1 MSFIKAVIQENENVT
16 IAKFNGKDIEV
27 TGTDSDEY
35 TPRICFLDL
44 ETTGLNKQQDQIIE
58 IALKIVSANKKSGE
72 IVEITNVYESFND
85 PGIPISDEASLVNGI
100 TNDMV
105 AGKSIDWHNVGLL
118 FETSDLIVAHNAS
131 FDRAFMDKSLPLS
144 QEKLWACTM
153 NDIDWL
159 NRGFTSSKQE
169 LLCIWHGFYYDS
181 HRAMNDVDALIH
193 LITSDF
199 YNGNKPILELMEN
212 AANPY
217 YKISALNSPFESK
230 DQLKARNYY
239 WNNTKRY
246 WWKNVD
252 HEEIDSERKWLT
264 ENIYNGQ
271 FAGRIE
277 ELPIIEKYKD

>member
-1 MSFIKAVIQENENVT
+1 MSFIKSVIQENENVT
-16 IAKFNGKDIEV
+16 ISKFNGKNIEV
-27 TGTDSDEY
+27 TGKNSDEY
-35 TPRICFLDL
+35 NSRICFLDL

-58 IALKIVSANKKSGE
+58 IALKIVSANKNSGE

-85 PGIPISDEASLVNGI
+85 PGIPISYEASLVNGI

-105 AGKSIDWHNVGLL
+105 AGKTIDWDNVGLL
-118 FETSDLIVAHNAS
+118 FESSDLIVAHNAS

-144 QEKLWACTM
+144 QEKLWACSV

-169 LLCIWHGFYYDS
+169 LLCIWQGFYYDS
-181 HRAMNDVDALIH
+181 HRAMNDVDDLIH

-252 HEEIDSERKWLT
+252 HEEIDPERKWLT

>member
-1 MSFIKAVIQENENVT
+1 MSFIKSVIQENKNVT
-16 IAKFNGKDIEV
+16 IAKFNGEDIEV

-35 TPRICFLDL
+35 NSRICFLDL

-85 PGIPISDEASLVNGI
+85 PGIPISYEASLVNGI

-105 AGKSIDWHNVGLL
+105 AGKTIDWDNVGSL
-118 FETSDLIVAHNAS
+118 FESSDLIVAHNAS
-131 FDRAFMDKSLPLS
+131 FDRAFMDRALPLS
-144 QEKLWACTM
+144 QEKLWACSV

-159 NRGFTSSKQE
+159 NRGFTSSKQD

-193 LITSDF
+193 LITSNF

-230 DQLKARNYY
+230 DLLKARNYY
-239 WNNTKRY
+239 LNNTNR
-246 WWKNVD
+246 
-252 HEEIDSERKWLT
+252 
-264 ENIYNGQ
+264 
-271 FAGRIE
+271 
-277 ELPIIEKYKD
+277 

>member
-1 MSFIKAVIQENENVT
+1 MSFIKSVIQENENVT

-105 AGKSIDWHNVGLL
+105 AGKNIDWHNVGLL
-118 FETSDLIVAHNAS
+118 FESSDLIVAHNAS

-144 QEKLWACTM
+144 
-153 NDIDWL
+153 
-159 NRGFTSSKQE
+159 
-169 LLCIWHGFYYDS
+169 
-181 HRAMNDVDALIH
+181 
-193 LITSDF
+193 
-199 YNGNKPILELMEN
+199 
-212 AANPY
+212 
-217 YKISALNSPFESK
+217 
-230 DQLKARNYY
+230 
-239 WNNTKRY
+239 
-246 WWKNVD
+246 
-252 HEEIDSERKWLT
+252 
-264 ENIYNGQ
+264 
-271 FAGRIE
+271 
-277 ELPIIEKYKD
+277 